1 MIAPNWQ
8 ITALQADQVEALGAL
23 ARHIWQ
29 MHYPGIISQAQID
42 YMLHQRYRAASILQQ
57 LGRPGSWWDVAQN
70 AAGIIG
76 FAHYFLDTDAQRIK
90 LDKLYVHPAWQ
101 RRGVGAALLGRVEAE
116 ARRQGRTTLTLRTN
130 RHNRIA
136 LAAYQKYGFIVTAQ
150 VVTEIGEGFVM
161 DDYVLE
167 KTLD

>member
-1 MIAPNWQ
+1 MIASNWD
-8 ITALQADQVEALGAL
+8 IAALQAGQTEALGAL

-29 MHYPGIISQAQID
+29 THYPDIISQAQID
-42 YMLHQRYRAASILQQ
+42 YMLHQRYHAAVIRQQ
-57 LGRPGSWWDVAQN
+57 LGQPGSWWDVAQN
-70 AAGIIG
+70 DAALIG
-76 FAHYFLDTDAQRIK
+76 FVHYFLDTDAQRIK

-101 RRGVGAALLGRVEAE
+101 RCGVGAALLGRAEFE
-116 ARRQGRTTLTLRTN
+116 ARRQGCGTLTLRTN
-130 RHNRIA
+130 KHNLIA
-136 LAAYQKYGFIVTAQ
+136 LAAYQKYGFIVTAE